1 MAAGQETRA
10 GHGIGPGQRIETW
23 QGIEAGIACLDRVP
37 PEVGMT
43 PVPRVPSA
51 AGMTPIPRVPSAAGM
66 TPIPRVAGL
75 AGVALGRSVPWP
87 ARVLASR
94 AILSAVDHILT
105 VAARSARVT
114 RLVGPGWRHG
124 SGWGHDPGSGRSG
137 IACIGA
143 AVIAGAGLVFRAAG
157 IAAVAR
163 PVAGRI
169 GVGHILLVPNVPR
182 ALRLQRVPVRRT
194 LTCAGGA
201 CRVAGLAPA
210 RIGSVALPVKVREA
224 GMLGPVACRAG
235 ARLLR
240 RVRAPGVELT
250 LAVGVSGAGVFRVHE
265 VRAA

>member
-124 SGWGHDPGSGRSG
+124 SGWGHD
-137 IACIGA
+137 
-143 AVIAGAGLVFRAAG
+143 
-157 IAAVAR
+157 
-163 PVAGRI
+163 
-169 GVGHILLVPNVPR
+169 
-182 ALRLQRVPVRRT
+182 
-194 LTCAGGA
+194 
-201 CRVAGLAPA
+201 
-210 RIGSVALPVKVREA
+210 
-224 GMLGPVACRAG
+224 
-235 ARLLR
+235 
-240 RVRAPGVELT
+240 
-250 LAVGVSGAGVFRVHE
+250 
-265 VRAA
+265 

>member
-37 PEVGMT
+37 SGAGMT
-43 PVPRVPSA
+43 PV
-51 AGMTPIPRVPSAAGM
+51 
-66 TPIPRVAGL
+66 PRVAGL

-114 RLVGPGWRHG
+114 RLVGPGWGHG
-124 SGWGHDPGSGRSG
+124 PGSGRSG

-169 GVGHILLVPNVPR
+169 GVGHI
-182 ALRLQRVPVRRT
+182 
-194 LTCAGGA
+194 
-201 CRVAGLAPA
+201 
-210 RIGSVALPVKVREA
+210 
-224 GMLGPVACRAG
+224 
-235 ARLLR
+235 
-240 RVRAPGVELT
+240 
-250 LAVGVSGAGVFRVHE
+250 
-265 VRAA
+265 

>member
-37 PEVGMT
+37 RAAGMT
-43 PVPRVPSA
+43 PVPPVPS
-51 AGMTPIPRVPSAAGM
+51 GAGM

-182 ALRLQRVPVRRT
+182 ALRL
-194 LTCAGGA
+194 
-201 CRVAGLAPA
+201 
-210 RIGSVALPVKVREA
+210 
-224 GMLGPVACRAG
+224 
-235 ARLLR
+235 
-240 RVRAPGVELT
+240 
-250 LAVGVSGAGVFRVHE
+250 
-265 VRAA
+265 

>member
-51 AGMTPIPRVPSAAGM
+51 AGL
-66 TPIPRVAGL
+66 TPIPRVAVL
-75 AGVALGRSVPWP
+75 AGVALGRAVPWP

-124 SGWGHDPGSGRSG
+124 SGWGHDP
-137 IACIGA
+137 
-143 AVIAGAGLVFRAAG
+143 GAGLVFRAAG